1 MGSQDYENSQFF
13 LFIKVREVQNVILM
27 TQHGE
32 NKRIVKKKAALLF
45 WKEAKAL
52 NNGKVSLRLNMVLRS
67 DSQFLKSKLKKCI
80 KHLS

>member
-1 MGSQDYENSQFF
+1 M
-13 LFIKVREVQNVILM
+13 ILM

-80 KHLS
+80 KHLN

>member
-1 MGSQDYENSQFF
+1 M
-13 LFIKVREVQNVILM
+13 ILM